1 MKSLTKKMEMMNH
14 DFELYWVK
22 NREVHFDPFLTR
34 RVQKTWASSVGP
46 VRASHTNKG
55 STGGWQELLKLS
67 RKVNIQPTK
76 RGRRLPPKGPGDQP
90 PNGASYPVLSQ

>member
-34 RVQKTWASSVGP
+34 RVQKTEGILSGACYSLP
-46 VRASHTNKG
+46 HQQRFYRRLTRASQT
-55 STGGWQELLKLS
+55 LKKS
-67 RKVNIQPTK
+67 
-76 RGRRLPPKGPGDQP
+76 
-90 PNGASYPVLSQ
+90 